1 MKRKQPWTVV
11 VKIEHHAVEE
21 SSPACSVMETTPS
34 APAGEDFKT
43 EKAVCVHMERTT
55 GIPTSS
61 STYSMV
67 METTPS
73 SECVT

>member
-11 VKIEHHAVEE
+11 VKMEHQAVEE
-21 SSPACSVMETTPS
+21 SSPACSVMQTTPS
-34 APAGEDFKT
+34 APAGENFKT
-43 EKAVCVHMERTT
+43 EKAVCVQMERPTE
-55 GIPTSS
+55 IPTSS